1 MPKALVVDDEP
12 DMRWLLGQVLRDQGF
27 EVVLAEDG
35 HVALKQITLETP
47 DVALLDIKMPGLDGI
62 QVLEQVNAVNPH
74 LPVVMITAYG
84 DLGSAVQAI
93 RLGAYDYL
101 TKPFNND
108 EILFTVKRALE
119 KRELETARI
128 KTAKLATLLEA
139 ARALSHEINNPLGA
153 ILGYAQLLEEELRDA
168 RALERVKVIIER
180 GERIAWVMQQLSA
193 IVDPVTTFQTGV
205 GPMLDLE
212 GSGVVGEEPT
222 ENGKGPGDR

>member
-12 DMRWLLGQVLRDQGF
+12 DMRWLLEQVLRDQGF

-35 HVALKQITLETP
+35 HVALKQITLESP

-62 QVLEQVNAVNPH
+62 QVLEQANAVNPH

-180 GERIAWVMQQLSA
+180 AERIAWVIRRLSA
-193 IVDPVTTFQTGV
+193 IVNPATTFCPEI
-205 GPMLDLE
+205 GPMLDLD